1 MSSEKERRQL
11 EKRTKIIETA
21 YQLFQTRSVNNT
33 AIDDVVKACG
43 IARGTFYLYFKDKS
57 DLLDQL
63 VAYKTTQYMK
73 ELLDRTREKA
83 DSAAAITDRLRLFI
97 DMYIDFLAE
106 HKDVLAIVNKNV
118 SACLRQFPD
127 FYDPEVSEM
136 YRKVVGGLGIPEAE
150 MDNFQQKVYVMVDMI
165 GSVCSDAIIYGRPY
179 TLDEIRGC
187 VTETALAVFTPV
199 FADGR
204 EEKA

>member
-73 ELLDRTREKA
+73 ELLDRTSEKA

-165 GSVCSDAIIYGRPY
+165 GSVCSDAIIYGQPY

-199 FADGR
+199 FADGG